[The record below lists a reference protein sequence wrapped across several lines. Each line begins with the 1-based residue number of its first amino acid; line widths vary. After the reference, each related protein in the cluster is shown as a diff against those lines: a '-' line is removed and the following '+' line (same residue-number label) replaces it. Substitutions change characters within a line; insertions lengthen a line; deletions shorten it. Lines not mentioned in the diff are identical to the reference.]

1 LSSADPAVV
10 GVPASVN
17 IAGGA
22 TSATFTVSTA
32 PAIAASSVV
41 ITATL
46 GGVTRTATLAVA
58 ASDPCKSVNNLGGA
72 AVLVSA
78 TVPQFRTGRLRIDL
92 DGDVPLGWINA
103 MGPCAISAAPT
114 VSVISG
120 TCNVVLAG
128 TTTSV
133 TSAGGPLTFGPLAV
147 PVPVEA
153 GTVLATDAA
162 GNKLQII
169 WPALAG
175 LAPGPPRLRINLA
188 SWSAA
193 VQTGLALDAD
203 FSFVANGA
211 DGSTA
216 TFTAHGANMVVPVF
230 VP

>member
-1 LSSADPAVV
+1 
-10 GVPASVN
+10 
-17 IAGGA
+17 
-22 TSATFTVSTA
+22 
-32 PAIAASSVV
+32 
-41 ITATL
+41 
-46 GGVTRTATLAVA
+46 
-58 ASDPCKSVNNLGGA
+58 
-72 AVLVSA
+72 
-78 TVPQFRTGRLRIDL
+78 GRLRIDL

-133 TSAGGPLTFGPLAV
+133 TSAGGPLTFGALTV

-162 GNKLQII
+162 GNTLQVI
-169 WPALAG
+169 WPVLAG
-175 LAPGPPRLRINLA
+175 LPPGPPTIRVNLA

-193 VQTGLALDAD
+193 VAAGIQLDATM
-203 FSFVANGA
+203 SFVARGP

-216 TFTAHGANMVVPVF
+216 TFTAHGTNMVVPTF